1 MDNATFNST
10 FNSTNTNG
18 TFSDL
23 PPLPKKSFWTNL
35 LLPTLYLIIV
45 IGSLYTFS
53 STYRKRQLAKAAK
66 LEPWFPSHR
75 QRDIYLS
82 LLHLDPSEQ
91 ADAGEKALVKL
102 SKVPDSVLKA
112 ALLQRALEDIKRIVQ
127 LRQAKPAL
135 QTLLQRGSVGDDL
148 WKRFLTA
155 EQEMEAEVKDVVNEA
170 NAFSDNWG
178 QVIFQSANEMNQ
190 NLLIKQRLAEIQE
203 TLQAEK
209 AWWEKK
215 RAGVQAEFLKAN
227 GVTASEAANASE
239 PKSDASEP
247 KSDGEVVSGKPA
259 EAPVPAKKNGSSDE
273 DTVIVEAGGPSAQAQ
288 GAGGGKGKK
297 KGKK

>member
-1 MDNATFNST
+1 MDNSTFNST

-18 TFSDL
+18 TSSDF

-91 ADAGEKALVKL
+91 VVAGEKALSKL
-102 SKVPDSVLKA
+102 PDKVPDSVLKA

-178 QVIFQSANEMNQ
+178 QVVFQSANEMNQ

-215 RAGVQAEFLKAN
+215 RAGVQAEFLKEN
-227 GVTASEAANASE
+227 GVTASEAAKEDEIA
-239 PKSDASEP
+239 K
-247 KSDGEVVSGKPA
+247 DGEAVEDKPA

-273 DTVIVEAGGPSAQAQ
+273 DTVIVEAGGPSAQTQ

>member
-1 MDNATFNST
+1 MDNSTFNST

-91 ADAGEKALVKL
+91 VDAGEKALSKL
-102 SKVPDSVLKA
+102 PDKVPDSVLKA

-215 RAGVQAEFLKAN
+215 RAGVQAEFLKEN
-227 GVTASEAANASE
+227 GVTASEPAKEDETA
-239 PKSDASEP
+239 K
-247 KSDGEVVSGKPA
+247 DGEAVEGKPV

>member
-1 MDNATFNST
+1 MDNSTFNST

-91 ADAGEKALVKL
+91 ADAGEKALSKL
-102 SKVPDSVLKA
+102 PDKVPDSVLKA

-215 RAGVQAEFLKAN
+215 RKGVQEEFLKAN
-227 GVTASEAANASE
+227 GVAVGEAAKE
-239 PKSDASEP
+239 DETEP
-247 KSDGEVVSGKPA
+247 KSDGEVVSGKPV
-259 EAPVPAKKNGSSDE
+259 EAPGPAKKNGSSDE
-273 DTVIVEAGGPSAQAQ
+273 DAVIVEAGGPSAQAQ

>member
-18 TFSDL
+18 TSSDL

-91 ADAGEKALVKL
+91 ADAGEKAL

-215 RAGVQAEFLKAN
+215 RAGVQAEFLKEN
-227 GVTASEAANASE
+227 GVTASEAAKE
-239 PKSDASEP
+239 DETVKD
-247 KSDGEVVSGKPA
+247 DGEVVGSKPS

-273 DTVIVEAGGPSAQAQ
+273 DTVIVEAGGPSAQTQ
-288 GAGGGKGKK
+288 GAGGGKGRK

>member
-1 MDNATFNST
+1 MDNSTFNST

-91 ADAGEKALVKL
+91 VDAGEKALSKL
-102 SKVPDSVLKA
+102 PDKVPDSVLKA

-215 RAGVQAEFLKAN
+215 RAGVQAEFLKEN
-227 GVTASEAANASE
+227 GVTASEAAKEEESVKDDETA
-239 PKSDASEP
+239 
-247 KSDGEVVSGKPA
+247 GKPV